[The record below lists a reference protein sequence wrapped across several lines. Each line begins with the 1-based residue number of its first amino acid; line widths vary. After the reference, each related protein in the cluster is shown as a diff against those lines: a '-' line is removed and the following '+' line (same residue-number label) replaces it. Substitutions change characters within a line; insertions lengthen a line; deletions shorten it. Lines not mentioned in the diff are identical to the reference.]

1 MVYIRIEQN
10 MYINVG
16 IPVII
21 THKVQLMVYIRI
33 EQNMY
38 INVGIPVTITH

>member
-10 MYINVG
+10 MYLNVG
-16 IPVII
+16 ILVTII
-21 THKVQLMVYIRI
+21 HKMQLMVYIRM